1 MINTEASAKA
11 QTRSIAILIGIWF
24 VTQFVGIF
32 SPPLMD
38 DVDGI
43 HTEAAKEMV
52 MRHDYVTLYVDGI
65 RYLDKPPLPYWL
77 GAAGIHLFGPHD
89 WAVRLSLAASVLILT
104 LYLYGVGR
112 RWFSERAG
120 FYSACAFA
128 TAIGPYIYTRFFIPD
143 VIVALW
149 MTIAADLILRMVQ
162 GVEREGRAT
171 PLQAVS
177 FALVCTAAVLTK
189 GLIGIVF
196 PLGLLLGYLFI
207 THRGTYLLKMHPLLA
222 LGTFLTT
229 ALPWHILASI
239 QNAATG
245 ESKGWVWFYFV
256 NEQINRYLN
265 TRIPRDYDKVPL
277 LTFWLLL
284 IVWLMPW
291 GVFMAGAARQ
301 WWRNRRP
308 LRHAGPRFLFALWAV
323 LIVGFFSFSTRQEYY
338 TLPAV
343 PALALLVGVYL
354 AKEDRPE
361 TAQDLA
367 WVRASSRVLL
377 TIGIVV
383 ALFCGYFAFVAHT
396 PRPGAQL
403 YEALTAHPEDYM
415 LSFGH
420 LFDLTTTAFGFFRL
434 PLAGMA
440 ISMLL
445 VTGLSY
451 WLRVKGKTYASTLTL
466 AIGMCAVIACVH
478 QALKVFYPILGSK
491 PLAEAIRQQWKPGDT
506 VVLDGQYSN
515 GSSINFYLG
524 EPVSMLNGRINNL
537 WYGSLYADAPHRFE
551 DHDSFLH
558 LWEGSGRIFFV
569 TNNGKRTADWLRDHG
584 GTLVASSSG
593 KYVLLNH
600 AP

>member
-1 MINTEASAKA
+1 MLRTEVHARPL
-11 QTRSIAILIGIWF
+11 TRSLVILICIWF
-24 VTQFVGIF
+24 LTQFVGIF

-52 MRHDYVTLYVDGI
+52 MRHDYITLYVDGI

-89 WAVRLSLAASVLILT
+89 WAVRLSLAISVLVLT
-104 LYLYGVGR
+104 LYLYSMGR
-112 RWFSERAG
+112 RWFSERTG

-128 TAIGPYIYTRFFIPD
+128 TAVGPYIFTRFFIPD

-162 GVEREGRAT
+162 GVETEGNAA
-171 PLQAVS
+171 PIQAVL
-177 FALVCTAAVLTK
+177 FGLVCTAAVLTK

-196 PLGLLLGYLFI
+196 PLGLLLLYLLI
-207 THRGTYLLKMHPLLA
+207 TGRSKYLLKMHPVLA
-222 LGTFLTT
+222 SGTFLAS
-229 ALPWHILASI
+229 ALPWHIMAAIRNTAS
-239 QNAATG
+239 G
-245 ESKGWVWFYFV
+245 ESRGWVWFYFV

-265 TRIPRDYDKVPL
+265 KRIPRDYDQVPL

-291 GVFMAGAARQ
+291 GVFLAGVARQ
-301 WWRNRRP
+301 WWRTREP
-308 LRHAGPRFLFALWAV
+308 LRLGEPRFLFVLWTV
-323 LIVGFFSFSTRQEYY
+323 LIVGFFTFSTRQEYY

-343 PALALLVGVYL
+343 PALALLVGAYL
-354 AKEDRPE
+354 ASEDKPAAAR
-361 TAQDLA
+361 DSA
-367 WVRASSRVLL
+367 WMRASSGVLFL
-377 TIGIVV
+377 IGLAV
-383 ALFCGYFAFVAHT
+383 AFFCGYFAIVAHA
-396 PRPGAQL
+396 PHPGAEL
-403 YEALTAHPEDYM
+403 YQELTKHPEDYT

-420 LFDLTTTAFGFFRL
+420 LFDLTTTAFGFFRF

-440 ISMLL
+440 VSML
-445 VTGLSY
+445 VMTGLSF
-451 WLRVKGKTYASTLTL
+451 WFRVKGKSYASNLTL

-478 QALKVFYPILGSK
+478 QGLRIFYPILGSE

-506 VVLDGQYSN
+506 VVFDGQISN

-524 EPVSMLNGRINNL
+524 EPVYMLNGRVNNL

-551 DHDSFLH
+551 TTDSFLR
-558 LWEGSGRIFFV
+558 LWQGSGRIFFV
-569 TNNGKRTADWLRDHG
+569 TYDAKRTADWQRYHG
-584 GTLVASSSG
+584 GTLVASRPR
-593 KYVLLNH
+593 YR
-600 AP
+600 